1 MPIAYKH
8 PKNKGQLLPTL
19 DEIVATEKPHG
30 IPKEAAWIWGPDDE
44 IGRLNLLTPEH
55 IRSVLA
61 AEGKH
66 GLVSSLNW
74 DITMPKQP
82 GFGRLAF
89 DRQMVTHP
97 ELLVNDDVIRM
108 NTQSGSQLDGFR
120 HFAHQSSG
128 LFYNNLGQD
137 VIAGGPGPG
146 SGSSHCC
153 GIQAA
158 SQHGIVGRG
167 VLLDYARWA
176 AEVGAQT
183 YDAFAYRPIR
193 LEEMLEVAAW
203 ENITFKKGD
212 ILLVRTG
219 WMQQY
224 NACLAANDE
233 DKLAIAAGE
242 HPLSIGLDAGDEK
255 LRAWL
260 HDQYFSVVGGDQPAF
275 EAWPPR
281 STPTLH
287 EYLLACW
294 GVLVG
299 EMLDLEDL
307 SAQCNKTGTYS
318 FVFTSAPLNIPG
330 GVASLANALCV
341 L

>member
-1 MPIAYKH
+1 MPTAYKH
-8 PKNKGQLLPTL
+8 PKNEAEVLPTL
-19 DEIVATEKPHG
+19 DEIVATEKPNG
-30 IPKEAAWIWGPDDE
+30 IPKEAAWIWGQDDE

-74 DITMPKQP
+74 DITMPKKP
-82 GFGRLAF
+82 GFGRQAF

-97 ELLVNDDVIRM
+97 EFIVNDDVIHM

-128 LFYNNLGQD
+128 LFYNKLNQD
-137 VIAGGPGPG
+137 EVAG
-146 SGSSHCC
+146 GSSHRC

-176 AEVGAQT
+176 EEVGKQT
-183 YDAFAYRPIR
+183 YNAFEYQPIS
-193 LEEMLEVAAW
+193 LEELLKVAAW
-203 ENITFKKGD
+203 ENITFEKGD

-224 NACLAANDE
+224 NKSLAANDE
-233 DKLAIAAGE
+233 EKLAIVASE
-242 HPLSIGLDAGDEK
+242 HPLSIGLDACDEK
-255 LRAWL
+255 LREWL

-281 STPTLH
+281 SMPTLH
-287 EYLLACW
+287 EYLLSCW
-294 GVLVG
+294 GVLIG
-299 EMLDLEDL
+299 EMLDLENL
-307 SAQCNKTGTYS
+307 SVQCKKTGKYS

-330 GVASLANALCV
+330 GVASLANALCI